1 MISSTVPGFGEAPAA
16 AAPSKSSYKPVYT
29 GVSSYDTVTKQVE
42 SSFSGGHQF
51 LTSGR
56 RIQFPGEKYYMAG
69 RLLPA
74 FHPGV
79 PVTDPRAPI
88 SWMPYRVGRPGSVG
102 PDQMDTQRNV
112 PSPSPWFLPWYG
124 IRLFNQKHDIVSPK
138 TLAFFGVRP
147 EDESAGDVL
156 EDLKN
161 YIWKIYRNDPD
172 KRKHWL
178 DKPQG
183 KQSSARIPS
192 LRQFALMNFWG
203 HGADEKNPKVPG
215 NCLVAISIQGF
226 GILLDDLAYPPPH
239 GSVSRD
245 ANFPETIY
253 GDITNPS
260 TGLWATAMQVQSAGS
275 ATTPFSFVFSES
287 KTTLNGARVVPVGDD
302 VLAAR
307 TRFTREM
314 FNIPTQQEYVNMVR
328 ESKEIPVEFLREI
341 RPECDIPDR
350 KNATHFPATGEVT
363 RAQAFG
369 EPQSAAPAF
378 GSAPTGQPH
387 DGGQPSVSAFVQ
399 PTAAASFSQPNVG
412 PGIGA
417 MPPLPQAAGTMPPI
431 PQAAPPPPEP
441 AFWVLVNNQPH
452 PEAVPQS
459 RLAQF
464 NGDATVLVAN
474 EALTGGQWKPL
485 AQFLPPVGGAAV
497 VIGSEYVPSQMGGQV
512 SQVAAFAAQAATQP
526 TSSFDPGTTRLP
538 VTQQAQPQAVAASF
552 QPPAQANPEVP
563 TAGNMTA
570 APQGGGAQPLS
581 PVEMEELKAMEM
593 ILSRNEVME
602 QTATMR
608 YVILSARAR
617 TCGQVVA

>member
-1 MISSTVPGFGEAPAA
+1 
-16 AAPSKSSYKPVYT
+16 
-29 GVSSYDTVTKQVE
+29 
-42 SSFSGGHQF
+42 
-51 LTSGR
+51 
-56 RIQFPGEKYYMAG
+56 
-69 RLLPA
+69 
-74 FHPGV
+74 
-79 PVTDPRAPI
+79 
-88 SWMPYRVGRPGSVG
+88 
-102 PDQMDTQRNV
+102 
-112 PSPSPWFLPWYG
+112 
-124 IRLFNQKHDIVSPK
+124 VSPK

-245 ANFPETIY
+245 PNFPETIY

-350 KNATHFPATGEVT
+350 KNATHFPATGEVA

-387 DGGQPSVSAFVQ
+387 DGGQPSVPTFAQ
-399 PTAAASFSQPNVG
+399 PTAAASFSQPTAG
-412 PGIGA
+412 PGVGA
-417 MPPLPQAAGTMPPI
+417 MPPLPQATGAMPPI

-464 NGDATVLVAN
+464 NVDATVLVAN

-485 AQFLPPVGGAAV
+485 AQFLPQPAADV
-497 VIGSEYVPSQMGGQV
+497 SRGQV
-512 SQVAAFAAQAATQP
+512 SQAATQS
-526 TSSFDPGTTRLP
+526 TSSFDFDPGTTRLR
-538 VTQQAQPQAVAASF
+538 VTQQAQPQAAAASF

-570 APQGGGAQPLS
+570 APQGGGAQPLT
-581 PVEMEELKAMEM
+581 PAEMEELKAMEM

-602 QTATMR
+602 QTSTMR